1 MDTFSLEPRAWR
13 VLFLFSRS
21 PLVRR
26 SDRLEVLVI
35 ALALAI
41 SLLALPFIA
50 TIATDVYQAHRGI
63 YVDQATTRHRAS
75 IPTPASTNVAPASA
89 YLFRVGEPVGRN
101 ATRQSSTVELWVD
114 DAGNWV
120 APPTPPSQAAYD
132 AVAVAALSEGLAV
145 TIAAALVVG
154 TRWRLGRIRHS
165 QWDRALRSVLDNDG
179 GRSHGGGRSR

>member
-1 MDTFSLEPRAWR
+1 MDTFSLDPRAWR

-89 YLFRVGEPVGRN
+89 YLFRVGSRWG
-101 ATRQSSTVELWVD
+101 
-114 DAGNWV
+114 
-120 APPTPPSQAAYD
+120 
-132 AVAVAALSEGLAV
+132 
-145 TIAAALVVG
+145 G
-154 TRWRLGRIRHS
+154 TRPGKAAPLNCGSTTQAIGWLRPLRRRRRRTTLSRWRR
-165 QWDRALRSVLDNDG
+165 
-179 GRSHGGGRSR
+179 